1 MKFTADVILL
11 ILSAVNNDIFFLF
24 STLQMWTMKL
34 TESMNICY
42 ISDRVAC
49 TIKVNIKES
58 FMKNCGFLQMD
69 LYSTNLMDSCYSL
82 PAFRKIEPMLTKID
96 FITFWNPSWLDICTF
111 WLLVTLCGM
120 AIGLQHNYKINVV
133 V

>member
-58 FMKNCGFLQMD
+58 FMENCGFLQMD
-69 LYSTNLMDSCYSL
+69 LYSTNLV
-82 PAFRKIEPMLTKID
+82 FGER
-96 FITFWNPSWLDICTF
+96 
-111 WLLVTLCGM
+111 
-120 AIGLQHNYKINVV
+120 
-133 V
+133 

>member
-42 ISDRVAC
+42 ISDRTAC

-58 FMKNCGFLQMD
+58 FMENCGFLQMD
-69 LYSTNLMDSCYSL
+69 LYSTNLV
-82 PAFRKIEPMLTKID
+82 FGER
-96 FITFWNPSWLDICTF
+96 
-111 WLLVTLCGM
+111 
-120 AIGLQHNYKINVV
+120 
-133 V
+133 

>member
-49 TIKVNIKES
+49 TIKMNIKES

-69 LYSTNLMDSCYSL
+69 LYSTNLV
-82 PAFRKIEPMLTKID
+82 FGER
-96 FITFWNPSWLDICTF
+96 
-111 WLLVTLCGM
+111 
-120 AIGLQHNYKINVV
+120 
-133 V
+133 

>member
-58 FMKNCGFLQMD
+58 FMKNSGFLQMD
-69 LYSTNLMDSCYSL
+69 LYSTNLV
-82 PAFRKIEPMLTKID
+82 FGER
-96 FITFWNPSWLDICTF
+96 
-111 WLLVTLCGM
+111 
-120 AIGLQHNYKINVV
+120 
-133 V
+133 

>member
-1 MKFTADVILL
+1 MKFTADVTLL

-49 TIKVNIKES
+49 TVKVNIKES
-58 FMKNCGFLQMD
+58 FMENCGFLQMD
-69 LYSTNLMDSCYSL
+69 LYSTNLV
-82 PAFRKIEPMLTKID
+82 FGER
-96 FITFWNPSWLDICTF
+96 
-111 WLLVTLCGM
+111 
-120 AIGLQHNYKINVV
+120 
-133 V
+133 

>member
-49 TIKVNIKES
+49 TVKVNIKES
-58 FMKNCGFLQMD
+58 FMENCGFLQMD
-69 LYSTNLMDSCYSL
+69 LYSTNLV
-82 PAFRKIEPMLTKID
+82 FGER
-96 FITFWNPSWLDICTF
+96 
-111 WLLVTLCGM
+111 
-120 AIGLQHNYKINVV
+120 
-133 V
+133 

>member
-42 ISDRVAC
+42 ISDRIAC

-58 FMKNCGFLQMD
+58 FMENCGFLQMD
-69 LYSTNLMDSCYSL
+69 LYSTNLV
-82 PAFRKIEPMLTKID
+82 FGER
-96 FITFWNPSWLDICTF
+96 
-111 WLLVTLCGM
+111 
-120 AIGLQHNYKINVV
+120 
-133 V
+133 